1 MNILIIGTLRV
12 GGLYLM
18 KSLANTYGLETM
30 HEPVPSAAANSNIIK
45 NKVVKMIICFKYMDL
60 EKDYWLDVV
69 SNYDHVI
76 ILNRKPTLEYYQS
89 IYQIL
94 FKTDN
99 MWVNWTWNE
108 VDEEEIYKS
117 KDWKWTI
124 DFVNKMN
131 VKLKE
136 VSKILKQKIVYYDDL
151 YYNKSSDYLNGLE
164 FNPDLNKKLRKSA
177 VKKSII

>member
-108 VDEEEIYKS
+108 VDEEEM
-117 KDWKWTI
+117 D
-124 DFVNKMN
+124 
-131 VKLKE
+131 
-136 VSKILKQKIVYYDDL
+136 
-151 YYNKSSDYLNGLE
+151 E
-164 FNPDLNKKLRKSA
+164 F
-177 VKKSII
+177 